1 MLREVGFWCP
11 RGSPSSLVS
20 DRPDPRALVDAAWAR
35 SADAAVVVRYLR
47 ARARFVEG
55 FEMGLAPCRFAAD
68 AAAGCARA
76 PPRELGCASLT
87 DGVFVWPEG
96 LPHYLRRHDVRPDDD
111 FVAHVLAA
119 AALERAAEGACGDEA
134 GGGGGSGGDEA
145 GGGDS
150 SGGGGGGGGGGDSG
164 GGERLLWDTE
174 RRRGV
179 RMPAG
184 MAEYLRTHS
193 TLFDADSSDDDR

>member
-1 MLREVGFWCP
+1 MLREAGFWRP
-11 RGSPSSLVS
+11 QGAPASLVS

-55 FEMGLAPCRFAAD
+55 FEMGLAPCRFAAG

-96 LPHYLRRHDVRPDDD
+96 LPHYLRRHCVRPADD

-119 AALERAAEGACGDEA
+119 AALERAAEVAEDCDA
-134 GGGGGSGGDEA
+134 GGGGRGDGGD
-145 GGGDS
+145 
-150 SGGGGGGGGGGDSG
+150 
-164 GGERLLWDTE
+164 GGERLLWDAE
-174 RRRGV
+174 LRRGV
-179 RMPAG
+179 PMPAG
-184 MAEYLRTHS
+184 MAEYLRAHS
-193 TLFDADSSDDDR
+193 TLFDADSSDHER